1 MIVENQIALVA
12 GEGLLPVAIASRLTD
27 QGTPPVVYSIR
38 EQIGELSKYA
48 LDVVNITKPD
58 FGFTINDM
66 KKRGVRDIIMA
77 GTVSKTLVFKP
88 SLFDLTTQRFLASL
102 VFRDDHSILGPIVDF
117 LEKQGFRVLSYRDII
132 PDLLARKGRI
142 AGRAPSREELD
153 DAEYG
158 FDICK
163 KVVPLSFGQTVI
175 VHKRSVIAV
184 EAMEG
189 TDATLL
195 RAGSLC
201 KGGTVAKMMRLDQ
214 DERYDIPTVGPDTLM
229 HMAEAKLTCLALHAG
244 WTLILNPEEFARV
257 AERERIAVIGV
268 EVCRSL

>member
-102 VFRDDHSILGPIVDF
+102 VFRDDHSILGAIVDF

-132 PDLLARKGRI
+132 PDLLARKGTHRGTRAVARGARRRGVRLRYMQKGRAAFVRPDRHRTQALRHRRRGDGGDRRDAASRRLALQGRHRREDDAPRPGRALRHPDGRPRHADAHGGGEAHLPRAARG
-142 AGRAPSREELD
+142 AGRS
-153 DAEYG
+153 Y
-158 FDICK
+158 
-163 KVVPLSFGQTVI
+163 
-175 VHKRSVIAV
+175 
-184 EAMEG
+184 
-189 TDATLL
+189 
-195 RAGSLC
+195 
-201 KGGTVAKMMRLDQ
+201 
-214 DERYDIPTVGPDTLM
+214 
-229 HMAEAKLTCLALHAG
+229 
-244 WTLILNPEEFARV
+244 
-257 AERERIAVIGV
+257 
-268 EVCRSL
+268 